1 MTGRDAFLRKLQ
13 AGDPVAFAQ
22 FVEENQRTIYNL
34 ALRMLNEPQEAEDV
48 LQETFLSAYKALPK
62 FEGRSSLSTWL
73 YRIASNASLMRLRK
87 KQPDQVSV
95 DEPLTSDTGDNIPR
109 QFVDWSSA
117 PEDELLNSESRRVM
131 DEAVA
136 ELPQSLRIVF
146 VLRDIEGLSTAETGE
161 VLALSE
167 SAVKTR
173 LHRARL
179 QLRERL
185 SAYFAERLWKSDQ
198 GIPNKGRER

>member
-22 FVEENQRTIYNL
+22 FVEENQSKIYNL

-48 LQETFLSAYKALPK
+48 LQETFLSAYKALSK

-87 KQPDQVSV
+87 KQPDQVSM
-95 DEPLTSDTGDNIPR
+95 DEPLASDMGDNIPR

-146 VLRDIEGLSTAETGE
+146 ILRDIEGLSTAEAGE
-161 VLALSE
+161 VLGLSE

-179 QLRERL
+179 RLRERL
-185 SAYFAERLWKSDQ
+185 SIYFAERLWKSGQ
-198 GIPNKGRER
+198 GIPN